1 MPLSTPF
8 YGTVYLKN
16 TLVTIRQITK
26 KYNNITFIHQEN
38 VRGKNKIGGSFKGR
52 KWLSY
57 QLEKFNKINAVK
69 FDIKLL
75 GDDGI
80 LKTLNTYNALYHD
93 KCKNDYGKAEL
104 DR

>member
-1 MPLSTPF
+1 MLEVKTKLEVHSKVEN
-8 YGTVYLKN
+8 GYLIN
-16 TLVTIRQITK
+16 WRNLI
-26 KYNNITFIHQEN
+26 
-38 VRGKNKIGGSFKGR
+38 
-52 KWLSY
+52 
-57 QLEKFNKINAVK
+57 KINAVK

-75 GDDGI
+75 EGDDGI

>member
-1 MPLSTPF
+1 M
-8 YGTVYLKN
+8 
-16 TLVTIRQITK
+16 
-26 KYNNITFIHQEN
+26 
-38 VRGKNKIGGSFKGR
+38 
-52 KWLSY
+52 
-57 QLEKFNKINAVK
+57 K

-75 GDDGI
+75 EGDDGI